1 MDLANEIRDRFPST
15 AVSVGYPDNISGNV
29 NLVLNAT
36 SLGLKV
42 DDALPFD
49 ENQFNLSHAEAVF
62 DMIYQPAE
70 TPLLAK
76 AEAAGCR
83 TANGLGMLLWQGG
96 ESTGNLDRPIGSGGS
111 HARRTF
117 RTHLRRWMISC
128 WNFGPARPMYFGRSS
143 FLFLAR

>member
-1 MDLANEIRDRFPST
+1 MCIRDRTKAVDLANEIRDRFPST

-83 TANGLGMLLWQGG
+83 TANGLGMLLWQGVKAL
-96 ESTGNLDRPIGSGGS
+96 EIWTGQAAPVEVMRDALSAHIYGDG
-111 HARRTF
+111 
-117 RTHLRRWMISC
+117 
-128 WNFGPARPMYFGRSS
+128 
-143 FLFLAR
+143 